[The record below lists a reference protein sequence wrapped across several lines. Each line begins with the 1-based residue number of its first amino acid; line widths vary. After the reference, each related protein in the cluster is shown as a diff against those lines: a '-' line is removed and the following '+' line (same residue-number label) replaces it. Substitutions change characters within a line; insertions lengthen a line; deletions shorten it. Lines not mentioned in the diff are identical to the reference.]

1 MERLCVEVLQLIF
14 FELVDPSPLTLVSR
28 RLYSFSQD
36 PYVRARYFL
45 AHYGPAEAMFQALG
59 RGKLLTERV
68 IDILLSS
75 GAHLSR
81 YLVQIAMHHYFHTQ
95 THFIRTPWVRN
106 VPFGVFVYFMQKAH
120 AKYGD
125 IPRGKGEDDGSL
137 FMTFLKESRFPSHLK
152 SVTWENILEILEQ
165 YKFMP
170 FSNRDPIMAQFP
182 LILAIEPRLLPAAV
196 ENGFRMDYKYRD
208 FVFRKMFE
216 RHTGDTQAED
226 VANNIRELCQLDPT
240 MFVSRTVAAEVCMEA
255 KYNDVGYG
263 ALKQLGKTGDLRF
276 ELRTLVEDLLKT
288 FLTTRTI
295 AHSGTGDILRQL
307 YSDYPSTD
315 PIVRLVV
322 ITAIFISAENSRL
335 GVQQVHANLEA
346 TGLTP
351 LTRKDAYNVLINPF
365 VEKYTTVL
373 DYAREEIGTNG
384 DGGKGLG
391 EAEARGLVEDVARK
405 CLQVGCKGKLLNRL
419 IEGFPHLKDVLVNEV
434 AERHQIRLEE
444 VPSWVGQGS
453 VAYTAKLSGD
463 YARKRSGESPYW
475 DDSEGNVLTRN
486 VEMGS
491 DQAGNDVDR
500 APREEPL
507 MLSASEHEV
516 LLSDLGDI
524 SQESLTNMIRQD
536 ELAPTRAR
544 RRWFYTF
551 AYPDFGKANYPHDA
565 LPVAKCIL
573 NQYGTRSKIVAIFLT
588 HAIIND
594 NTQVLFSYLM
604 RTQDSSFSSFKI
616 DLQVPVTLKH
626 FQILARLGRAPSYCI
641 YHCIEAGAPFYLDE
655 DDYIS
660 KSDPAKSLISAL
672 GVKHEPPNLTIP
684 SSPSSSTRP
693 PSLRGRERLRR
704 LATTSVR
711 SYAVPDSDDD
721 IIMDS
726 DDGLEP
732 RRRKQAPKKSDLQL
746 WIQHLAELQK
756 SENKKFKE
764 QKKIYDAAGCE
775 GTTARF
781 RKNAFLKSLSTQL
794 RSLRKLDIQTREKQ
808 GMLGEDLETLD
819 DEDDDDEY
827 TLRPSKRKKTCTHP
841 PISLA
846 L

>member
-276 ELRTLVEDLLKT
+276 ELRTLVEDLLKVSPALWPNIT
-288 FLTTRTI
+288 VLTK
-295 AHSGTGDILRQL
+295 L

-335 GVQQVHANLEA
+335 
-346 TGLTP
+346 
-351 LTRKDAYNVLINPF
+351 
-365 VEKYTTVL
+365 EKYTTVL

-626 FQILARLGRAPSYCI
+626 FQILARLGRAP
-641 YHCIEAGAPFYLDE
+641 HKATF
-655 DDYIS
+655 
-660 KSDPAKSLISAL
+660 
-672 GVKHEPPNLTIP
+672 
-684 SSPSSSTRP
+684 
-693 PSLRGRERLRR
+693 SLRGRERLRR